1 MPGEYPLDPAL
12 LDLMGAG
19 PAQAASIPWLVDAVE
34 LLPRKHREVIEAIF
48 YERLSKVDLAER
60 LGVHRTVVD
69 RLLGEALEAMRVHI
83 EMGPVQ
89 TAGRKRLRPVSVPR
103 KPRNP
108 RDEAD

>member
-1 MPGEYPLDPAL
+1 MSGEYPLDPAL
-12 LDLMGAG
+12 LDLMGSG

-34 LLPRKHREVIEAIF
+34 LLPRKHREVIEAIY

-69 RLLGEALEAMRVHI
+69 RLLGEALEAMRVHLSL
-83 EMGPVQ
+83 GQVQ
-89 TAGRKRLRPVSVPR
+89 ADVRRIRVVSVPR
-103 KPRNP
+103 KARNP